1 MSAKAH
7 EYSTRLVWEGNRGSG
22 TADYRTY
29 GRECRISVDGKPD
42 LLGSADPM
50 FRGDP
55 ERHNPEDLFVAALSA
70 CHLLTYLALCAR
82 SGIRVVEYEDRAAGT
97 LVLGT
102 GGGGRFESVTLRPR
116 VTIDGGDPA
125 LAESLHEKAHE
136 LCFIAASVGI
146 PVRVE
151 PTIAG
156 V

>member
-1 MSAKAH
+1 MTGRSH
-7 EYSTRLVWEGNRGSG
+7 EYSTRLVWEGNLGSG
-22 TADYRTY
+22 TSEYRAY
-29 GRECRISVDGKPD
+29 GRGYRISVDGKPD
-42 LLGSADPM
+42 LPGSADPL
-50 FRGDP
+50 FRGDAG
-55 ERHNPEDLFVAALSA
+55 RHNPEDLFVAALSA

-97 LVLGT
+97 LGLAA
-102 GGGGRFESVTLRPR
+102 GGGGRFDSVTLRPR

-151 PTIAG
+151 PAIARA
-156 V
+156 